1 MKLPLKIG
9 DKGTD
14 VIKLQEALEIKADGN
29 FGPMTESAVKA
40 YQKAIG
46 LTADGVVGPKTANS
60 LGLLDSDTHT
70 SNTSTGLTFEKL
82 WMDKDE
88 YYAGP
93 TKKEWIF
100 LHHTAGWHNP
110 YNTIKNWNND
120 TRGKIGTE
128 FVLGGPSIKGNDNQF
143 DGVLVQAF
151 PSGGYAWHNST
162 GSGPIHTNS
171 VGIEICNFGYV
182 TKGGY
187 RKARTWIPLKAN
199 EFYNYVGSSV
209 VDSQIVTLSKS
220 FRGHTTWHRYSD
232 KQIEVLKDWI
242 LWIANRDGID
252 PRKGLIEQIH
262 KIGGHAAFD
271 LICPDLARRTK
282 GMWLHTNITAEKVD
296 LFPQQ
301 EVIDMLVSL

>member
-1 MKLPLKIG
+1 MNLPLKLG
-9 DKGTD
+9 SKGPD
-14 VIKLQEALEIKADGN
+14 VVKLQEALEIKADGD
-29 FGPMTESAVKA
+29 FGLMTESAVKA
-40 YQKAIG
+40 YQRAIG
-46 LTADGVVGPKTANS
+46 LKDDGIVGPKTANS
-60 LGLLDSDTHT
+60 LGLLDSDVSSST
-70 SNTSTGLTFEKL
+70 NSTGLQFEKL

-100 LHHTAGWHNP
+100 LHHTAGWQNP

-120 TRGKIGTE
+120 DRGKIGTE

-151 PSGGYAWHNST
+151 PEGGYAWHNST

-171 VGIEICNFGYV
+171 VGIEICNFGYA

-187 RKARTWIPLKAN
+187 RKDRKWIALNPN
-199 EFYNYVGSSV
+199 EFYTYAGSSV
-209 VDSQIVTLSKS
+209 HTSQLVTLAKP
-220 FRGHTTWHRYSD
+220 FRGHSVWHRYSD

-252 PRKGLIEQIH
+252 PRKGLVEQIH
-262 KIGGHAAFD
+262 KLGGHAALD
-271 LICPDLARRTK
+271 LICPDLAKRTK
-282 GMWLHTNITAEKVD
+282 GMWSHTNITSQKVD
-296 LFPQQ
+296 IFPQQ
-301 EVIDMLVSL
+301 EIIDMLVSL

>member
-1 MKLPLKIG
+1 MNLPLKLG
-9 DKGTD
+9 SKGPD
-14 VIKLQEALEIKADGN
+14 VEKLQEALEIKVDGD

-40 YQKAIG
+40 FQKAIG
-46 LTADGVVGPKTANS
+46 LTADGIVGPKTANK
-60 LGLLDSDTHT
+60 LGLLDSDTSVST
-70 SNTSTGLTFEKL
+70 NSTGLQFEKL

-120 TRGKIGTE
+120 DRGKIGTE
-128 FVLGGPSIKGNDNQF
+128 FVLGGPSIKGTDNQF

-151 PSGGYAWHNST
+151 PAGGYAWHNST

-187 RKARTWIPLKAN
+187 RKGRTWVALNPN

-209 VDSQIVTLSKS
+209 VSSQITTLAKP

-232 KQIEVLKDWI
+232 KQIEVLRDWI
-242 LWIANRDGID
+242 LWVANRDGID
-252 PRKGLIEQIH
+252 PRKGLVEQIH
-262 KIGGHAAFD
+262 KLGAHEALD
-271 LICPDLARRTK
+271 LICVDLAKKTK
-282 GMWLHTNITAEKVD
+282 GIWSHTNITKEKVD
-296 LFPQQ
+296 IFPQS
-301 EVIDMLVSL
+301 EMIDMLVSL